1 MPSQKKSQQQK
12 QLKDG
17 GELNS
22 ILAALALTVGAVAAR
37 KKILPLPVFKGGAV
51 EGSASS
57 LTSSGCSIKGGA
69 NKKSSKPKRKV
80 TKRGGEGHESVGAEE
95 ESGYGKE
102 VAGVAEVAEVA
113 GGGAKKKSPKPKRKV
128 TKRGG
133 EGEDNKAMST
143 LPDIPPST
151 PLAMP
156 MASTSTSAMPMT
168 PSIPMS
174 STMPDSREP
183 FGQISEGGSGWSKS
197 MKGKKRGGNL
207 PSLIPT
213 PPSGGPIPGVGAST
227 GQSSSQFIMPR
238 GGGTRKSSAKKVTQ
252 KQGGAPDLRELL
264 KTLRNLA

>member
-37 KKILPLPVFKGGAV
+37 KKELPLPVFKGGAV

-80 TKRGGEGHESVGAEE
+80 TKRGGEGDENVGAEESGYGKE

-102 VAGVAEVAEVA
+102 VAV
-113 GGGAKKKSPKPKRKV
+113 GGAKKKSSKPKRKS
-128 TKRGG
+128 TRGG
-133 EGEDNKAMST
+133 AEGNEVTST

-156 MASTSTSAMPMT
+156 MASTSAMPMT

-264 KTLRNLA
+264 RTLRNLA